1 MADEQSSDEPRYH
14 HGDLGNT
21 LRQVA
26 ADLIAE
32 RGVAGF
38 SLREVARRAGVSH
51 AAPGHHFGDA
61 SGLLTAVAIEAFDH
75 LHDATS
81 AAIEGI
87 DDPSDRLAMLARAY
101 VEVATTNPGHCAVA
115 FRHDLLDNDDAD
127 LLAAGDRAYA
137 VLSDVVQHVAD
148 TVNPD
153 LDVVNTSRLCWSSM
167 QGLIELHPS
176 MNVVSEHRGEPAP
189 PPIGDLAEIMA
200 RQAYAG
206 FEN

>member
-1 MADEQSSDEPRYH
+1 MTNEQPAGEHRYH
-14 HGDLGNT
+14 HGDLENT
-21 LRQVA
+21 LRSVA

-61 SGLLTAVAIEAFDH
+61 SGLLTAVAIQAFTH
-75 LHDATS
+75 LRDSMS
-81 AAIEGI
+81 AAVEGI
-87 DDPSDRLAMLARAY
+87 DDPRDRLATLARAY
-101 VEVATTNPGHCAVA
+101 VEVARTNPGHCAIA
-115 FRHDLLDNDDAD
+115 FRHDLLNNDDPE
-127 LLAAGDRAYA
+127 LVTAGDEAYA
-137 VLSDVVQHVAD
+137 VLSDAVQHVAD

-167 QGLIELHPS
+167 QGLIELHTS
-176 MNVVSEHRGEPAP
+176 MTVVSEHRGEPAP

-200 RQAYAG
+200 RQTYAG
-206 FEN
+206 FER